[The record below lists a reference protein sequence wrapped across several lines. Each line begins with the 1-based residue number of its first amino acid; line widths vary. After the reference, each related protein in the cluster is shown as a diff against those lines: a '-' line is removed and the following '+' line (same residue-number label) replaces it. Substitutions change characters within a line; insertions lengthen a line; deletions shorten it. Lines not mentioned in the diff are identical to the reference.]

1 MLHLGALILPDLH
14 NQDAAGAKQ
23 PRGLGNQCAVG
34 VKSIAA
40 AVQRAKRVV
49 IADLGCEM
57 ADFRGA
63 NIGRVRHDQIERAR
77 QRGRIVAGGESR
89 ATGQFQMAGIGACGM
104 QRRRADVGADPL
116 RIR

>member
-1 MLHLGALILPDLH
+1 MPDLD

-23 PRGLGNQCAVG
+23 PRGLGNQRAVG
-34 VKSIAA
+34 AKSIAA
-40 AVQRAKRVV
+40 AVQRAKRVM

-57 ADFRGA
+57 DNFRGA

-77 QRGRIVAGGESR
+77 QRGRIVAGDEGC
-89 ATGQFQMAGIGACGM
+89 ATGQFQMAGIGACCV
-104 QRRRADVGADPL
+104 QRRRADIGTDPI